1 MFSFGN
7 MKIADPL
14 SPRVIATNDVVDAPK
29 RGPRKFFAAWPHGVD
44 PNATGEQHVAF
55 FGIFSSFSN
64 GWCTHVNNPCL
75 SFCSVCVN
83 TSYAKSLLNN

>member
-44 PNATGEQHVAF
+44 PNAKLIEVELLEEARREGTTWA
-55 FGIFSSFSN
+55 SSRAARS
-64 GWCTHVNNPCL
+64 
-75 SFCSVCVN
+75 
-83 TSYAKSLLNN
+83 